1 MRTPT
6 TNVGKHMRVDIATH
20 SRIEEVTW
28 VKMSVIYCNSGVW
41 DVKLPI
47 EGLATVDEE
56 SK

>member
-28 VKMSVIYCNSGVW
+28 VKMSVIYCNGGVL

-47 EGLATVDEE
+47 ESLTVDEE
-56 SK
+56 SI

>member
-1 MRTPT
+1 
-6 TNVGKHMRVDIATH
+6 MRVDIATH